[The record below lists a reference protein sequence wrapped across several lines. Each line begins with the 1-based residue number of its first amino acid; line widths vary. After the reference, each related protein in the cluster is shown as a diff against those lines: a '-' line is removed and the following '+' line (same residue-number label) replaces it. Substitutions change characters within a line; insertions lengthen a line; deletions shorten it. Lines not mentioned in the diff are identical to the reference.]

1 MIRDP
6 AAYKS
11 ILYRTTRAP
20 KLPGIDSNLFLQLKA
35 FAETIRIV
43 DLIYLTTSR
52 NSNLSAY
59 LAADPTLSNPSPKNS
74 LALIGTGALSPAGIA
89 NVRIVRGRVDDTET
103 RLILRAGA
111 IPRQHGTRV
120 CDVCCSSSSK
130 QRAKLSTLC
139 SIGKFLGRSV
149 FRLGEL
155 ELCHKEI
162 QY

>member
-89 NVRIVRGRVDDTET
+89 NVRIVCGKVDDTET
-103 RLILRAGA
+103 RLIFSGR
-111 IPRQHGTRV
+111 RN
-120 CDVCCSSSSK
+120 SSSTWHASL
-130 QRAKLSTLC
+130 RCLL
-139 SIGKFLGRSV
+139 FVSV
-149 FRLGEL
+149 KATSEAINSLLNRKVSWPERVPSW
-155 ELCHKEI
+155 
-162 QY
+162 